1 MVKFRGWSFNSSR
14 SLFLA
19 ITASITAPLG
29 IYTPAYSGTFS
40 DIGNHSALPLAQYTQ
55 AVGDA
60 PVQQSTQPTPDTSVD
75 NKPLP
80 NSPSNTEQD
89 ERKNQELL
97 SQKSKVSKHTII
109 KATYRGADKLTLV
122 PGQPILL
129 NLLIT
134 EDIKNSQGEVLIP
147 KNSEI
152 QGQLVSLYDDANFI
166 GVQFLSERLIIGNR
180 LYNNINVT
188 SPILADSQPVT
199 YNYGRLGEAAA
210 ISAAEV
216 LLGKMGGYRIDPVPI
231 VTRIILNR
239 PTRNQRQNQSIV
251 IDMKK
256 NLPLTF
262 NEDFYLNKSGGD

>member
-1 MVKFRGWSFNSSR
+1 MVKFRGKSFNSSR
-14 SLFLA
+14 LLLLVM
-19 ITASITAPLG
+19 TASITAQLG
-29 IYTPAYSGTFS
+29 IYTPATAATS
-40 DIGNHSALPLAQYTQ
+40 DLPLQEALPLTQ
-55 AVGDA
+55 DTPTTGDA
-60 PVQQSTQPTPDTSVD
+60 PVPPETQPAPDTSVE
-75 NKPLP
+75 NLPKP
-80 NSPSNTEQD
+80 NSPSNTQQD
-89 ERKNQELL
+89 EGKNQELL
-97 SQKSKVSKHTII
+97 SQKSKVSKRTII

-134 EDIKNSQGEVLIP
+134 EDIKTSQGEVLIP

-152 QGQLVSLYDDANFI
+152 QGQLVSLYDDSTLI

-188 SPILADSQPVT
+188 SPILTDSRPTT
-199 YNYGRLGEAAA
+199 YNFGGFGEAAA

-231 VTRIILNR
+231 VTRIIRNR
-239 PTRNQRQNQSIV
+239 PTRNPRDNQSIV

-256 NLPLTF
+256 TLPLTF
-262 NEDFYLNKSGGD
+262 NEDFYLN